1 MTVIRTYR
9 PESRAITTCR
19 QLGCYSATLGRFCIA
34 HAELDGTRPVHSER
48 LFRDPVLADAWADF
62 MALAGYV
69 VEIEG
74 GV

>member
-9 PESRAITTCR
+9 PELREPS
-19 QLGCYSATLGRFCIA
+19 Q
-34 HAELDGTRPVHSER
+34 ER
-48 LFRDPVLADAWADF
+48 VFRDPVLADAWAYF

-74 GV
+74 GI